1 MQAVIFSDRPEGF
14 PVMVWNFILDSVL
27 ALVLRRR
34 HAVAVVA
41 MLVCGLARGAD
52 GKATDWAAEVVF
64 VSGSCRWSAP
74 GLASQALSKGQRLPA
89 GARIEAGAD
98 GHAYL
103 TTADRGFL
111 ALRPDTAARIARYD
125 AAENG
130 TVDIRLV
137 LERGAARVI
146 SGAAAR
152 RAPAGFR
159 METPLAVIGVRG
171 TDFSVRT
178 EADLTQVSV
187 RSGGV
192 VVSALSAACRAAAAG
207 PCEGS
212 SAMELFARES
222 GRMIEVRS
230 GALPL
235 KLLAPAGGGPD
246 GKSPPAS
253 DENRHLEPQQG
264 SKGTTATLPAASL
277 EVQLEA
283 GITAALSAA
292 NAPVLPPTPPPPPPT
307 IFWGRWSGS
316 GSPAS
321 DLERFQAVTGGRER
335 VAMNS
340 WFVLAREEGTPM
352 LPRDGQVTLGL
363 AGAEALIVSQT
374 GQVLASAQVDNGRL
388 LLDFGRQRFETSLT
402 TQGGGYTANFRG
414 AGAINADGT
423 FNSNWRQGTTGSLS
437 GAIEPA
443 ARGAGYIYSQ
453 PISGTQAVATGV
465 TRWVR

>member
-1 MQAVIFSDRPEGF
+1 M
-14 PVMVWNFILDSVL
+14 MWNFILDSIL
-27 ALVLRRR
+27 LPALRRR
-34 HAVAVVA
+34 GALAAVAVLA
-41 MLVCGLARGAD
+41 SGLAYGED

-64 VSGSCRWSAP
+64 VSGNCQWSAP
-74 GLASQALSKGQRLPA
+74 GLAVQALSKGQRLPA

-111 ALRPDTAARIARYD
+111 ALRPDTAARIARYE

-130 TVDIRLV
+130 AVDIRLV
-137 LERGAARVI
+137 LERGAARVV

-152 RAPAGFR
+152 RAPGGFR

-212 SAMELFARES
+212 TAMELFARES

-235 KLLAPAGGGPD
+235 KLLTPAGNGPD
-246 GKSPPAS
+246 GRSPPAS
-253 DENRHLEPQQG
+253 DENRHLEPRQD
-264 SKGTTATLPAASL
+264 SKGAATTLPAASL

-283 GITAALSAA
+283 GITTALSTA
-292 NAPVLPPTPPPPPPT
+292 NVPALTPMPSPPPPT

-316 GSPAS
+316 GSPAG
-321 DLERFQAVTGGRER
+321 DLARFQDVTGGRER
-335 VAMNS
+335 LAMNP
-340 WFVLAREEGTPM
+340 WFVLAREEGTPT

-363 AGAEALIVSQT
+363 AAAEALIVSQT
-374 GQVLASAQVDNGRL
+374 GQILASATVDNGRL
-388 LLDFGRQRFETSLT
+388 LLDFARQRFETSLT
-402 TQGGGYTANFRG
+402 TQGGGYTANFSG
-414 AGAINADGT
+414 AGPINANGT
-423 FNSNWRQGTTGSLS
+423 FSSNWRQGTTGSLS

-443 ARGAGYIYSQ
+443 ARGASFIYSQ
-453 PISGTQAVATGV
+453 PITGTQAIATGV

>member
-1 MQAVIFSDRPEGF
+1 M
-14 PVMVWNFILDSVL
+14 MWNFVLDSVL
-27 ALVLRRR
+27 APVLRRR
-34 HAVAVVA
+34 RAFVAAA
-41 MLVCGLARGAD
+41 MLVCGLAHGAD

-64 VSGSCRWSAP
+64 VSGSCQWSAP
-74 GLASQALSKGQRLPA
+74 GLASQALAKGQRLPA

-130 TVDIRLV
+130 AVDIRLV

-152 RAPAGFR
+152 RAPDGFR

-192 VVSALSAACRAAAAG
+192 VVSALSAACLAAAAG

-230 GALPL
+230 GGLPL
-235 KLLAPAGGGPD
+235 KLLAPAGSGPD
-246 GKSPPAS
+246 GKSPPAA
-253 DENRHLEPQQG
+253 DENRHLAPRQD
-264 SKGTTATLPAASL
+264 SKGAAATLPAASL

-283 GITAALSAA
+283 GITVALSAA
-292 NAPVLPPTPPPPPPT
+292 NVPALPQTTPPTPPPPPPPT

-321 DLERFQAVTGGRER
+321 DLERFQAVAGGREL
-335 VAMNS
+335 VAMNT
-340 WFVLAREEGTPM
+340 WFVLAREGESPM

-363 AGAEALIVSQT
+363 AAAEALIVSQT
-374 GQVLASAQVDNGRL
+374 GQVLAAAQVDNGRL

-414 AGAINADGT
+414 AGTINADGT
-423 FNSNWRQGTTGSLS
+423 FSSNWREGTTGSLS

-453 PISGTQAVATGV
+453 PISGTQAIATGV